1 MLDARNYDRDL
12 TDLYYNTDYAASIAD
27 ETNRL
32 LMGEKQERW
41 LCQNLVDSQQ
51 RGAIWVIVGQQIIVN
66 HLKYGEADFPVDD
79 DACDAYEA
87 NTRRMLTPFEVMTTG
102 TSSSYQAT
110 RTLIDWG

>member
-66 HLKYGEADFPVDD
+66 HLKY